1 MEILLASGGLGNDEM
16 SIAKQKAE
24 KRRREMNRLDYE
36 RKHEGEI
43 IDLA

>member
-24 KRRREMNRLDYE
+24 KGGNEST
-36 RKHEGEI
+36 
-43 IDLA
+43 